1 MAQGEKL
8 MPMLTRLRGTA
19 LTVAVAA
26 TMTVLGAGPAFAATW
41 TVTPGGSV
49 SGSAG
54 TTTLKDST
62 TGTTINCTS
71 SAASGSL
78 KSGSGLSNPI
88 GSIAS
93 ITFSNCTG
101 PLGISFT
108 ASVTGPFPLNANSF
122 SSGTTSGTITNIHG
136 TLTSSACSLVIDG
149 TSATAH
155 NGTVNVTFTNST
167 SQLKVLTTGSTL
179 HIFNVSGCFGLV
191 RNGDG
196 ATFAGTYSITPPQ
209 TVTSP

>member
-1 MAQGEKL
+1 
-8 MPMLTRLRGTA
+8 MPMLTRLRGPVLTA
-19 LTVAVAA
+19 AVVATVA
-26 TMTVLGAGPAFAATW
+26 VLGAGPAFAATW

-54 TTTLKDST
+54 TTTLKDSS
-62 TGTTINCTS
+62 TGTTVNCS
-71 SAASGSL
+71 SSTASGSL

-88 GSIAS
+88 GSITS
-93 ITFSNCTG
+93 INFNNCTG
-101 PLGISFT
+101 PLGITFS
-108 ASVTGPFPLNANSF
+108 ASVSGPFPLNANSY
-122 SSGTTSGTITNIHG
+122 SSGTTSGTITNVHG

-167 SQLKVLTTGSTL
+167 STLKVLTTGSTL
-179 HIFNVSGCFGLV
+179 HIYNVSGCFGLV

-196 ATFAGTYSITPPQ
+196 ATFSGSYSITPKQ

>member
-1 MAQGEKL
+1 
-8 MPMLTRLRGTA
+8 MPMLTRLRGTV

-26 TMTVLGAGPAFAATW
+26 TLVSLGAGPAFAATW

-54 TTTLKDST
+54 TTTLRDT
-62 TGTTINCTS
+62 NTGATVTCSS

-88 GSIAS
+88 GSITT

-101 PLGISFT
+101 PLGIRFV
-108 ASVTGPFPLNANSF
+108 ASVTGPFPLNANSY
-122 SSGTTSGTITNIHG
+122 SSGVTSGTITHIHG
-136 TLTSSACSLVIDG
+136 TVSGTGCSATIDG
-149 TSATAH
+149 TSATAD
-155 NGTVNVTFTNST
+155 NGTVNATFTNST
-167 SQLKVLTTGSTL
+167 SVLKTLTTGSTL
-179 HIFNVSGCFGLV
+179 HIYNVSGCFGLLN
-191 RNGDG
+191 NGDG
-196 ATFAGTYSITPPQ
+196 ATFSGSYTITPHQ